1 MYGNSMVEAYEEH
14 ESSQERGSIVDDDDG
29 VSSNVVED
37 KQASGGIL
45 KTATAAVLKFVKETA
60 EKLVKIE
67 ATGNSGNV
75 SNANLTNSTK
85 YIGPPQQGIDS
96 ETPKTIVQLMDHED
110 FEASC
115 HEASDEVLDG
125 DKCLPGMF
133 CSSMGSSASSYQ
145 IFFEIVYNVCR
156 KDFRNAKAC
165 FSNLTKNIAL
175 NKSATVPAFKLK
187 SSSEEVGTD
196 KEDTLKKNELVKNGF
211 QSDSSNDEEH
221 SDKHT
226 EVEIT
231 ENTDKMAVFF
241 SPSSST
247 VRSSEAKISENT
259 PVTPIILPSSSSSQP
274 VTTDAVTP
282 DNMNHPSSPTP
293 LAQPPLAVQQLL
305 DTEEPPTEPTLTNT
319 EGLQGNNE
327 NPVVK
332 SNELIS
338 DSSEVTTTTVV
349 NDVQLSATKHITPNQ
364 VTTSTISSDSIA
376 SVSQDKLI
384 SSMANGM
391 ATVDGDIAN
400 QESHF
405 QEKPGYDGEKLML
418 ETIKGSKEELQP
430 NPHVD
435 VLMIT
440 LTDSE
445 TKEGKAEPEH
455 VDKSE
460 SEKNETLKDAIM
472 NDRDEPNE
480 PTSQVDS
487 ENSKT
492 LDIDG
497 SESVKNDVLRNDM
510 NEKSA
515 AVKIASKKE
524 SESEQHITTQK
535 ENENNEGE
543 QDNDITMEISSN
555 VDEKTEHSYPS
566 KDSETIS
573 HKCDPKEYEV
583 ETFEEGT
590 KLTRKNIQTDLDSL
604 GAAEPEPGPAN
615 LVGNGQMNNKKES
628 IFVAMSRKIKALEQN
643 VTMTNLFLE
652 ELSQRY

>member
-1 MYGNSMVEAYEEH
+1 M
-14 ESSQERGSIVDDDDG
+14 
-29 VSSNVVED
+29 
-37 KQASGGIL
+37 
-45 KTATAAVLKFVKETA
+45 
-60 EKLVKIE
+60 
-67 ATGNSGNV
+67 
-75 SNANLTNSTK
+75 
-85 YIGPPQQGIDS
+85 
-96 ETPKTIVQLMDHED
+96 
-110 FEASC
+110 
-115 HEASDEVLDG
+115 
-125 DKCLPGMF
+125 
-133 CSSMGSSASSYQ
+133 
-145 IFFEIVYNVCR
+145 
-156 KDFRNAKAC
+156 
-165 FSNLTKNIAL
+165 
-175 NKSATVPAFKLK
+175 
-187 SSSEEVGTD
+187 
-196 KEDTLKKNELVKNGF
+196 
-211 QSDSSNDEEH
+211 
-221 SDKHT
+221 
-226 EVEIT
+226 
-231 ENTDKMAVFF
+231 
-241 SPSSST
+241 
-247 VRSSEAKISENT
+247 
-259 PVTPIILPSSSSSQP
+259 
-274 VTTDAVTP
+274 
-282 DNMNHPSSPTP
+282 
-293 LAQPPLAVQQLL
+293 
-305 DTEEPPTEPTLTNT
+305 
-319 EGLQGNNE
+319 
-327 NPVVK
+327 
-332 SNELIS
+332 
-338 DSSEVTTTTVV
+338 